1 MTSKTKNLIVS
12 VFSLCIGAFLFANS
26 SEILP
31 GMRND
36 MGSGFFP
43 KVVALAIIAVALL
56 LLVMSLKDKE
66 RGTKEFKGDILGGV
80 FSIVLILAYVC
91 AFQSVGF
98 IISTVLYLYLQILV
112 LTPSE
117 KLNLPFLCGFSFA
130 VPLGVY
136 ALFVYGLN
144 TPLPIGMFGF

>member
-12 VFSLCIGAFLFANS
+12 VFSLCVGAFLFANS
-26 SEILP
+26 CGILP

-43 KVVALAIIAVALL
+43 KVVALSIIAVALVV
-56 LLVMSLKDKE
+56 LVMSLKDKE
-66 RGTKEFKGDILGGV
+66 RGAEGFKGDILGGV

-98 IISTVLYLYLQILV
+98 IIATVLYLYLQILV

-117 KLNLPFLCGFSFA
+117 KLNLPFLCTFSFA